1 MCQSPFAQALLF
13 ISHPRTHSM
22 SYLLDFRPYMDIQV
36 KTRWGFHVNYVCSA
50 CVYVSGAQN
59 QRLTSTIVQPQAVSQ
74 NIDTVPGASSP
85 QDRNQAQNQR
95 HPTEATATLSF
106 QGKELIDL
114 RGDSEILD
122 PRFPPLQVLQMNLCV
137 CAVCVYVSG
146 LHEEP
151 FITSPA
157 CMKTYMNILFQV
169 RTR

>member
-1 MCQSPFAQALLF
+1 MCLF
-13 ISHPRTHSM
+13 CLRVRVWTTWRTLYNFSCLHED
-22 SYLLDFRPYMDIQV
+22 L
-36 KTRWGFHVNYVCSA
+36 HVPSNT
-50 CVYVSGAQN
+50 
-59 QRLTSTIVQPQAVSQ
+59 LTSTIVQPQAVSQ

-95 HPTEATATLSF
+95 HPTEATATSSF

-137 CAVCVYVSG
+137 CAVCVYVSW
-146 LHEEP
+146 LLEEP

-157 CMKTYMNILFQV
+157 CMKTYMSILSQV

>member
-1 MCQSPFAQALLF
+1 M
-13 ISHPRTHSM
+13 
-22 SYLLDFRPYMDIQV
+22 
-36 KTRWGFHVNYVCSA
+36 
-50 CVYVSGAQN
+50 YVSGAQN

-95 HPTEATATLSF
+95 HPTEATATSSF

>member
-1 MCQSPFAQALLF
+1 MSQNIDTVPGASSPQD
-13 ISHPRTHSM
+13 RN
-22 SYLLDFRPYMDIQV
+22 Q
-36 KTRWGFHVNYVCSA
+36 
-50 CVYVSGAQN
+50 AQN

-74 NIDTVPGASSP
+74 NIDTVPGASSA

-137 CAVCVYVSG
+137 CAVCVYVS
-146 LHEEP
+146 
-151 FITSPA
+151 
-157 CMKTYMNILFQV
+157 
-169 RTR
+169 